1 MDRSCQ
7 NTSNNSPGF
16 VYFNT
21 SSNQDCQNKSDT
33 ADFLAFGDSPQASPQ
48 TQRFKPTY
56 YSSPQSKFHRGSPRN
71 YPQNN
76 RRYHRW
82 SGGNRSVNS
91 SNNSSFSQN
100 SSYWVWW
107 DHGIVTVWKFQLF
120 QENDHQPDISKFV
133 HPSFLEDPWAQLE
146 ARLKERTKNRSTLE
160 ESGQK
165 DVHTDT

>member
-100 SSYWVWW
+100 SSYW
-107 DHGIVTVWKFQLF
+107 
-120 QENDHQPDISKFV
+120 ENDHQPDISKFM

-146 ARLKERTKNRSTLE
+146 ARLKEKTKNRSTLE

>member
-107 DHGIVTVWKFQLF
+107 DHGIVTVSGNFNCFRKMTTSLTYQNLCIPHFWKTPG
-120 QENDHQPDISKFV
+120 HSWKPD
-133 HPSFLEDPWAQLE
+133 
-146 ARLKERTKNRSTLE
+146 
-160 ESGQK
+160 
-165 DVHTDT
+165 